1 MTTTIKN
8 IKKSLEKKHVK
19 NTKDFLKKKKKK
31 KGQYHPERNKNL
43 SEEQK
48 QNKLSIWEFII

>member
-8 IKKSLEKKHVK
+8 IKKSLEKKHFK

-48 QNKLSIWEFII
+48 QNKLSI

>member
-8 IKKSLEKKHVK
+8 IKKSLEKKHFK

-31 KGQYHPERNKNL
+31 RVSIILNEIKTFLKNK
-43 SEEQK
+43 SK
-48 QNKLSIWEFII
+48 TS